1 LVDLLGRYSKEVEL
15 DVLLRSLGQ
24 VAAEPRESRPEVAPL
39 PRIHALERRLQRED
53 FGQILVDYLAGKTS
67 RQLAHEY
74 NLSKSSVLRI
84 LHRSG
89 VVRPRGDAT
98 SVVDE

>member
-1 LVDLLGRYSKEVEL
+1 VDLLGRYSKEVEL

-24 VAAEPRESRPEVAPL
+24 VTPGPSQSLPEATPT
-39 PRIHALERRLQRED
+39 PRIHALERRLRRED
-53 FGQILVDYLAGKTS
+53 FDQILVDYLAGKTS
-67 RQLAHEY
+67 RQLAREY
-74 NLSKSSVLRI
+74 NLSKTSVLRI

-89 VVRPRGDAT
+89 VVRRRGDTT